1 MSAVKNEEIE
11 IENPHQIKLTLKDKM
26 KMSLK

>member
-1 MSAVKNEEIE
+1 MDNKNEEIE